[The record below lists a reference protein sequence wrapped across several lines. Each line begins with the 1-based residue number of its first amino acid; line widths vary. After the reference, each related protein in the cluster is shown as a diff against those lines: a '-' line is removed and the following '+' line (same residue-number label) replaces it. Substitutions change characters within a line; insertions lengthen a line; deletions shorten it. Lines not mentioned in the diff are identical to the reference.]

1 VTTLRGLKPL
11 RHPRAWLALWWLAVV
26 LVFVACLVPAPELPS
41 VPRGFDKLEH
51 FLAFFLLAASA
62 VQLYATRRALWY
74 AALGLLALGIAI
86 ELAQYAFTA
95 SRSMDPRDVLADA
108 LGVAA
113 GFAIARTPL
122 RDLLLRIDG
131 GAAPNRHNGANRSHP
146 AP

>member
-1 VTTLRGLKPL
+1 MTLRGLKPL

-26 LVFVACLVPAPELPS
+26 LVFAACLVPARDLPP
-41 VPRGFDKLEH
+41 VPHGFDKIEH

-62 VQLYATRRALWY
+62 VQLYATRRALWF
-74 AALGLLALGIAI
+74 AALGLVGLGIAI

-113 GFAIARTPL
+113 GFAIALTPL
-122 RDLLLRIDG
+122 RDLLLRVE
-131 GAAPNRHNGANRSHP
+131 ARLFP
-146 AP
+146 

>member
-1 VTTLRGLKPL
+1 VTAGHWLKPL

-26 LVFVACLVPAPELPS
+26 LVFAACLVPARELPS
-41 VPRGFDKLEH
+41 VPRGFDKVEH

-62 VQLYATRRALWY
+62 VQLYATRRALWCV
-74 AALGLLALGIAI
+74 ALGLVALGVAI
-86 ELAQYAFTA
+86 ELAQHAFTA

-122 RDLLLRIDG
+122 RDLLPRIE
-131 GAAPNRHNGANRSHP
+131 ARLWPR
-146 AP
+146 